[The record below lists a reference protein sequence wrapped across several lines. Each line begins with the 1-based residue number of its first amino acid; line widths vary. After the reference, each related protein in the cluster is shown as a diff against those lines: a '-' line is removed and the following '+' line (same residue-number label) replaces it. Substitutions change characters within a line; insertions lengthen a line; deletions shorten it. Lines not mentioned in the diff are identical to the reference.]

1 MQNIFETGIDG
12 VIWFFDTGWE
22 IWSSLFAPLPYGDP
36 YIAIVAA
43 MMVIYMANKIIN
55 PSIQTY

>member
-1 MQNIFETGIDG
+1 MQKLFHTITDGIY
-12 VIWFFDTGWE
+12 WFFNTGWE

-43 MMVIYMANKIIN
+43 MTVIYMALKTIN
-55 PSIQTY
+55 PSNQTY

>member
-1 MQNIFETGIDG
+1 MQKLFNTITDGIY
-12 VIWFFDTGWE
+12 WFFDTGWG

-43 MMVIYMANKIIN
+43 MMVIYMANKTIN